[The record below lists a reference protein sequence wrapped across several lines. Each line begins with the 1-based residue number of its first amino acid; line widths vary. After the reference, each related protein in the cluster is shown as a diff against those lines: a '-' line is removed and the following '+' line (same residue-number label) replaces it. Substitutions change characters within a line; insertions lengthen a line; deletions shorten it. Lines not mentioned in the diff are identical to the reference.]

1 MHRRLSWPLWGIV
14 LFSFFVMNS
23 SGADLLQPG
32 MNRKMSVGVSG
43 SSANGDTLS
52 TSIDSTGRYVGFN
65 SRASNL
71 VAHDTNDVSDIFIRD
86 VEMQIT
92 ERVTQN
98 AMGEQANAGSY
109 GPPQITPGGRFVA
122 FSSWAMNLVPGDTNA
137 ADVFVKD
144 RVTGAL
150 DRISISTFG
159 DPGNDDSLLPSIS
172 DNGRLVAFMSYATNL
187 SSGTV
192 KGYLQIF
199 LRDREAGTTVLVSKT
214 PDGAEANSTSA
225 EPRISGDGSRIVF
238 WSYSTDL
245 VPGDTNRDADVFV
258 YDVQTGT
265 VARASVSQSSIEA
278 NSVSFEPTISRDGRH
293 ISFTSLASNL
303 APGNNDYWN
312 IFTKDLLTGDVV
324 QVSTGGGGSP
334 EISGDGQRIAYSY
347 LGLRVWVRS
356 TNATSTE
363 SRTRLSRSVTAYSPG
378 ISEGGRFVTF
388 VLPPSSADTD
398 DTDDFYDAFWR
409 DVEAPCELVCASS
422 LLEPPTILGNGLES
436 PDQRLSLFDPRTLEA
451 MRRGQ

>member
-1 MHRRLSWPLWGIV
+1 MYRRLSWV
-14 LFSFFVMNS
+14 LGGFVLSSFFMINL

-32 MNRKMSVGVSG
+32 TNRKMSVGVNR
-43 SSANGDTLS
+43 SSANGDTFS

-65 SRASNL
+65 SQASNL
-71 VAHDTNDVSDIFIRD
+71 VAEDTNDVSDIFIRD
-86 VEMQIT
+86 VELQIT

-98 AMGEQANAGSY
+98 VMGEQANAGSY

-144 RVTGAL
+144 RTTGTL
-150 DRISISTFG
+150 DRISVSTSG
-159 DPGNDDSLLPSIS
+159 NPGNDDSLLPSIS
-172 DNGRLVAFMSYATNL
+172 DNGRLVAFMSYSTNL
-187 SSGTV
+187 SSGTE

-199 LRDREAGTTVLVSKT
+199 LRDRQAGTTVLVSKT
-214 PDGAEANSTSA
+214 PEGGEANSHSA
-225 EPRISGDGSRIVF
+225 QPRISRDGSRIVF
-238 WSYSTDL
+238 WSYSSDL
-245 VPGDTNRDADVFV
+245 VPGDTNGDPDVFA
-258 YDVQTGT
+258 YEVQTGT
-265 VARASVSQSSIEA
+265 VSRASVSPSSMEG

-312 IFTKDLLTGDVV
+312 IFTKDLLTGDVL
-324 QVSTGGGGSP
+324 QVSTGGGGRP
-334 EISGDGQRIAYSY
+334 EISGDGQTIAYSY
-347 LGLRVWVRS
+347 FGLRVWVRS
-356 TNATSTE
+356 TGTTSIE
-363 SRTRLSRSVTAYSPG
+363 SRTRLSRSVNAYSPG